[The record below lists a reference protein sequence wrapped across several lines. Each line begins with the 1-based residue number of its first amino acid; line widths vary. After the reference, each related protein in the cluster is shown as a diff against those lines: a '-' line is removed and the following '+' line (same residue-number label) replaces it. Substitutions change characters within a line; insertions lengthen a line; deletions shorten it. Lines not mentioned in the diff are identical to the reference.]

1 MRAEEAQRQT
11 EAAQKKQLEEDLAR
25 RQAQFAQAEAAR
37 RAAAAEQERVRAEEA
52 QRQAEAARQKQLE
65 EDRARRTKAQKFL
78 VERRPRHR
86 SLEIAKKAARAE
98 RIGQLADKAR
108 ESRQSSTDG
117 LDERHTTEPQETE
130 TRSRALAQKSQ
141 RAEEVA
147 RLSDEL
153 SLVERPDSGAARTTN
168 VPLPETSQLRRER
181 YDVWAK
187 DSPGDRLEAD
197 DTRTRVE
204 PPARRGRSAGWR
216 IRRSRHGTGC
226 RDPRAGRTIRLPGTY
241 VVARGDT
248 LWHISRRHY
257 RRGYRYWRIYRA
269 NRRKIRD
276 PHWIYPCQKFWLP
289 RTRRRR

>member
-1 MRAEEAQRQT
+1 V
-11 EAAQKKQLEEDLAR
+11 LAR
-25 RQAQFAQAEAAR
+25 
-37 RAAAAEQERVRAEEA
+37 
-52 QRQAEAARQKQLE
+52 
-65 EDRARRTKAQKFL
+65 
-78 VERRPRHR
+78 
-86 SLEIAKKAARAE
+86 
-98 RIGQLADKAR
+98 
-108 ESRQSSTDG
+108 
-117 LDERHTTEPQETE
+117 
-130 TRSRALAQKSQ
+130 KSQ

-153 SLVERPDSGAARTTN
+153 RLVEPSGSETARSTN

-257 RRGYRYWRIYRA
+257 RRGYRYGRIYRA

-289 RTRRRR
+289 RTRWRR